1 MIIAIN
7 KLIST
12 QTNLQSLH
20 MGTVF
25 KNGFICVVE
34 DRVRPGNGS
43 YGYS

>member
-34 DRVRPGNGS
+34 DKVGPGKDS
-43 YGYS
+43 YGYT